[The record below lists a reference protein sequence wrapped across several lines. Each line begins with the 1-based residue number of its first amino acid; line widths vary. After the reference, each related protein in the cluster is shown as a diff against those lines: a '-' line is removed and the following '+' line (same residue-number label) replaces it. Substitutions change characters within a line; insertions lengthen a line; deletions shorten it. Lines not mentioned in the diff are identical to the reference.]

1 VRGDICAIC
10 CGTERE
16 NTVDCPFDCVYL
28 REARAREKPIELDA
42 SAASIPFY
50 DIRVPAGFLREH
62 AAIAQLVAE
71 AVAKAVFATPGAIDY
86 DLREALEAL
95 IRTYKTLQSGLV
107 YESRPN
113 NPVAAHIFEVVQ
125 KLIDDGRKQVASKT
139 GVTFRDGEVMAMLLI
154 MQRQEYRFNN
164 GRKRGRAYLD
174 RLRKMIPEDAA
185 SVAPSTSPLI
195 V

>member
-1 VRGDICAIC
+1 MTCAICEVRKPRRYCPGVRGDICAIC

-113 NPVAAHIFEVVQ
+113 NQI
-125 KLIDDGRKQVASKT
+125 
-139 GVTFRDGEVMAMLLI
+139 
-154 MQRQEYRFNN
+154 
-164 GRKRGRAYLD
+164 GRASC
-174 RLRKMIPEDAA
+174 RER
-185 SVAPSTSPLI
+185 V
-195 V
+195 